1 MIYTLPFQ
9 DIQPEDRARVGGKTY
24 TLALLER
31 SGFTVPAGLGVTV
44 ESYRAH
50 VTATGLSGRI
60 HMELGRKRFEDMRWE
75 EIWDAALRI
84 RNLFLKTP
92 LPENLDRP
100 LREAVSS
107 RFGDLPTVVRS
118 SAPGEDAAAS
128 SFAGLHESYVNV
140 RGVNAV
146 LEAVRKVWASLWSD
160 AALLYRKELG
170 LEVETSAMAVLI
182 QEIAVGERSGV
193 AFCRNPNNPA
203 QAVVESVHGLNE
215 GLVDGRVQPDQWI
228 LDRDTGRVLTHTA
241 PVREFAVRPA
251 PEGTLLEPLDREM
264 RDRSPLSEEEVIRV
278 FEAAMTAERLLGGPQ
293 DVEWTFCKDRLHLL
307 QARPITTLG
316 TESGEDQRPWYL
328 SLRRSFE
335 NLKALRRRI
344 EEEVLPGMASE
355 ADRLETVD
363 PSALSNADLAA
374 EIRRRKGI
382 LDRWTGVYWDECI
395 PFAHGVRLF
404 GHVYND
410 AVHPDD
416 PFEFVA
422 LLDSGDMLS
431 VGRNRALEALAA
443 MVRKDPDLKAL
454 LRSGSDLD
462 LPGGFQDALE
472 RYLDGYGDLSCH
484 EASCTRDRED
494 VIGLVRKLAEIEPER
509 VPAGRPDRAGLEQR
523 FLEAYGTGRRD
534 EALEILDLARA
545 SYRLR
550 DDDNLYLGRI
560 EAQLLRAVDRGKER
574 VRARLEEDTDRLG
587 PEEAAAALLD
597 PDFRPPSRETRAAP
611 PTGLRVEPRQLVGQ
625 PAGPGLASGPARV
638 VLSSK
643 DLRALEPG
651 EVLVCDAVD
660 PNMTAVVPLAAAVV
674 ERRGGMLIHGAII
687 AREYGLPCV
696 TGVPDATSRL
706 RTGDVVT
713 VDGFLGIVTLDRR
726 RSEG

>member
-1 MIYTLPFQ
+1 MIYALPFQ
-9 DIQPEDRARVGGKTY
+9 DIQLEDRAQVGGKTY
-24 TLALLER
+24 TLALMER
-31 SGFTVPAGLGVTV
+31 NGFIVPTGLGVTV
-44 ESYRAH
+44 ESYRAY
-50 VTATGLSGRI
+50 VSATGLAERI

-92 LPENLDRP
+92 LPGELDSA
-100 LREAVSS
+100 LRQSVSS
-107 RFGDLPTVVRS
+107 RFGDAPTVVRS

-140 RGVNAV
+140 RGADAV

-193 AFCRNPNNPA
+193 AFCRSPNDPA

-228 LDRDTGRVLTHTA
+228 LDRETGLVLSHTA
-241 PVREFAVRPA
+241 PVREHAVLPA
-251 PEGTLLEPLDREM
+251 SEGTRLEPLAAKK
-264 RDRSPLSEEEVIRV
+264 RDRPPLNEDEVTRV
-278 FEAAMTAERLLGGPQ
+278 FEMAMTAERLLDGPQ
-293 DVEWTFCKDRLHLL
+293 DVEWTFCGDRLHLL

-316 TESGEDQRPWYL
+316 DESGEDQRPWYL
-328 SLRRSFE
+328 SLRRSFD
-335 NLKALRRRI
+335 NLMALRLRI
-344 EEEVLPGMASE
+344 EEEVLPGMADE

-363 PSALSNADLAA
+363 LSALSNEDLAA
-374 EIRRRKGI
+374 EIGRRKGI
-382 LDRWTGVYWDECI
+382 LDHWTGVYWDECI

-410 AVHPDD
+410 AVHPED

-431 VGRNRALEALAA
+431 VGRNRALEELAA
-443 MVRKDPDLKAL
+443 MVREDEDLEAA
-454 LRSGSDLD
+454 LRSGPDSG
-462 LPGGFQDALE
+462 LPKRFQDALD
-472 RYLDGYGDLSCH
+472 RYLDRYGDLSCH

-494 VIGLVRKLAEIEPER
+494 VIGLVRKLAALEPER
-509 VPAGRPDRAGLEQR
+509 TSAARPDRSGLEQG
-523 FLEAYGTGRRD
+523 FLEAYGTARRE

-560 EAQLLRAVDRGKER
+560 EAQLIRAVDRAKEQVR
-574 VRARLEEDTDRLG
+574 VRLEDDTDRLG
-587 PEEAAAALLD
+587 PEEAAHALLD
-597 PDFRPPSRETRAAP
+597 PAFRPPSGETPTAA

-638 VLSSK
+638 VLSPD

-660 PNMTAVVPLAAAVV
+660 PNMTAVVPLASAVV

-706 RTGDVVT
+706 RTGDAIT
-713 VDGFLGIVTLDRR
+713 VDGFLGIVTLDRP
-726 RSEG
+726 RS